1 MSNRIELSVWKKYF
15 DADYIEY
22 DEDAYN
28 DAGILISKKN
38 KFKTARYPYMVVNQ
52 MVTKV
57 LSEEPKVTI
66 GKKDVEELQG
76 IDYRKGMASVMGY
89 GQVVVIPYMV
99 DSKLYYD
106 VLPSCDTDFV
116 SDNGELKYLSYM
128 REIAVYDKKYK
139 EWTKEVLVCEH
150 RIEEGNYYY
159 YENNV
164 LINSYSTDVMAPKLI
179 NNQNIINTGQ
189 PIYATAT
196 GIIQDLNI
204 NDLHKKID
212 REISKKEVLIPSNM
226 VEAENRRDEQ
236 KGTTKN
242 KIGYVNG
249 SRKYRIIPG
258 VSTDNQQPIY
268 IDGKF
273 DPQSYGYDKNQ
284 NLHMLGIQCGFGA
297 KYFSYDQQSSGMKT
311 ATEIYS
317 EQSDLYQ
324 SKKMHDKSLGE
335 IIKTLYRG
343 YLIFTQQDINTVDK
357 LEIQFSD
364 NIIQDDNVKKDDA
377 LKLYNV
383 EAIDQQTLL
392 EAFGYSESEISTIL
406 TNTNMGQKDMTQ
418 GS

>member
-66 GKKDVEELQG
+66 GKKDVEELQD

-128 REIAVYDKKYK
+128 REIAVYDTKYK

-226 VEAENRRDEQ
+226 VEADNRRDEQ

>member
-66 GKKDVEELQG
+66 GKKDVEELQD

-89 GQVVVIPYMV
+89 GQVVVVPYMV

-128 REIAVYDKKYK
+128 REIAVYDTKYK

-226 VEAENRRDEQ
+226 VEADNRRDEQ

>member
-38 KFKTARYPYMVVNQ
+38 KFKTARYPYMAVNQ

-66 GKKDVEELQG
+66 GKKDVEELQD

-128 REIAVYDKKYK
+128 REIAVYDTKYK
-139 EWTKEVLVCEH
+139 EWAKEVLVCEH

-226 VEAENRRDEQ
+226 VEADNRRDEQ

-249 SRKYRIIPG
+249 SRKYRIMPG
-258 VSTDNQQPIY
+258 VASANQQPIY

-324 SKKMHDKSLGE
+324 SKKMHDKSLKE

-343 YLIFTQQDINTVDK
+343 YLIFTQQDINAVDK